1 MNDKEKN
8 DSKKWRSKIGIPV
21 LIIIGIA
28 FVWFIKKPDFL
39 LKQDNNSFTKVNG
52 GNTEE
57 QDNEQNKSKLSRIED
72 TNSDFELY
80 ITEEI
85 DLEKLKSYGIPII
98 IDFGSESCISCKE
111 MAPILKKLNKDLSGK
126 AIIKSIDVVK
136 YPEFAQDY
144 PINVIPTQIFFD
156 KDGNPYVPTDDNS
169 SGMTMYTTKDT
180 KEHVLTAHSGILTE
194 REFLGIL
201 NELGLEE

>member
-8 DSKKWRSKIGIPV
+8 DSKKWRSKIGIPF
-21 LIIIGIA
+21 LIILGIA

-39 LKQDNNSFTKVNG
+39 LKQDNISFTKV
-52 GNTEE
+52 
-57 QDNEQNKSKLSRIED
+57 NEQNKSKLSRIED
-72 TNSDFELY
+72 TSSDFELY

-111 MAPILKKLNKDLSGK
+111 MAPILEKLNKELSGK

-136 YPEFAQDY
+136 YPEFAKDY
-144 PINVIPTQIFFD
+144 PISVIPTQIFFD
-156 KDGNPYVPTDDNS
+156 KEGNPYVPSDDNS

-180 KEHVLTAHSGILTE
+180 KEHVLTSHSGIITE
-194 REFLGIL
+194 NEFLGIL
-201 NELGLEE
+201 SELGLEE